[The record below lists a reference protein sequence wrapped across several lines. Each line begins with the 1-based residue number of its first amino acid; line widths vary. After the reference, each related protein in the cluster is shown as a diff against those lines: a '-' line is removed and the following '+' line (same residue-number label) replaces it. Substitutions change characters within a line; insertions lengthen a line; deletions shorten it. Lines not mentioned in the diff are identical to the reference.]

1 MQLQLRNKGGTE
13 MEEKWWQSSVVYQI
27 YPRSFYD
34 SNQDGIGDIPGIIE
48 KLDYLAEL
56 GIDVIWLNPV
66 FQSPNVDN
74 GYNISDYE
82 AVNPEYGTMEDL
94 RLLIK
99 KCRARG
105 IKVILD
111 LVVNHTSDQHVWFQE
126 AKKSADNP
134 YHDYYIWR
142 KEPNDLMS
150 NFGGSAWEYVP
161 EVDQYYLHFYS
172 RQQPDLN
179 WKNPRM
185 RQDIYKMMNF
195 WIHEGIGGFRMDVI
209 DLIGKVP
216 DQNIKENGPHL
227 HEYLQEMARETYGE
241 KDLLTVGETW
251 GAAAENAKLFCD
263 PRRKELSMI
272 FQFEQINLDKV
283 KGKHR
288 WDLKELDLIEL
299 KDVLSKWQSVMEN
312 NGWNSL
318 FWNNHDLP
326 RIVSRW
332 GNDHGKYR
340 VLSAK
345 MLAILLHGMKGTPYI
360 YQGEEIGMTNFYSDD
375 ISDYPD
381 IETQHVYKERL
392 DQGFSK
398 EDILRSIHK
407 KARDN
412 GRTPMQWSQAE
423 NAGFTKGVPWM
434 KVNPNYQQVNAAD
447 CLEHKD
453 SIFYTYQTLIRLR
466 KESRVLRQGTYRLI
480 DWENPNIFSY
490 ERILE
495 NQKIM
500 VICNFYQEET
510 KYEVS
515 LEGARVLTANYPD
528 MEYRSGILYL
538 RAYEAVM
545 LIWEK

>member
-74 GYNISDYE
+74 GYDISDYE

-99 KCRARG
+99 ECRERG

-381 IETQHVYKERL
+381 IETQQVYKERL

>member
-74 GYNISDYE
+74 GYDISDYE

-99 KCRARG
+99 KCRERG

-480 DWENPNIFSY
+480 DRENPNIFSY

>member
-34 SNQDGIGDIPGIIE
+34 SNQDGIGDIPGIMK

-74 GYNISDYE
+74 GYDISDYE

-99 KCRARG
+99 ECRERG

-179 WKNPRM
+179 WENPRM

-381 IETQHVYKERL
+381 IETQQVYKERL

-480 DWENPNIFSY
+480 DRENPNIFSY

>member
-74 GYNISDYE
+74 GYDISDYE

-99 KCRARG
+99 KCRERG

-381 IETQHVYKERL
+381 IETQQVYKERL

-480 DWENPNIFSY
+480 DRENPNIFSY

>member
-1 MQLQLRNKGGTE
+1 
-13 MEEKWWQSSVVYQI
+13 
-27 YPRSFYD
+27 
-34 SNQDGIGDIPGIIE
+34 
-48 KLDYLAEL
+48 
-56 GIDVIWLNPV
+56 
-66 FQSPNVDN
+66 
-74 GYNISDYE
+74 
-82 AVNPEYGTMEDL
+82 
-94 RLLIK
+94 
-99 KCRARG
+99 
-105 IKVILD
+105 
-111 LVVNHTSDQHVWFQE
+111 
-126 AKKSADNP
+126 
-134 YHDYYIWR
+134 
-142 KEPNDLMS
+142 
-150 NFGGSAWEYVP
+150 
-161 EVDQYYLHFYS
+161 
-172 RQQPDLN
+172 
-179 WKNPRM
+179 
-185 RQDIYKMMNF
+185 
-195 WIHEGIGGFRMDVI
+195 
-209 DLIGKVP
+209 
-216 DQNIKENGPHL
+216 
-227 HEYLQEMARETYGE
+227 
-241 KDLLTVGETW
+241 
-251 GAAAENAKLFCD
+251 
-263 PRRKELSMI
+263 
-272 FQFEQINLDKV
+272 
-283 KGKHR
+283 
-288 WDLKELDLIEL
+288 
-299 KDVLSKWQSVMEN
+299 
-312 NGWNSL
+312 
-318 FWNNHDLP
+318 
-326 RIVSRW
+326 
-332 GNDHGKYR
+332 
-340 VLSAK
+340 

>member
-48 KLDYLAEL
+48 KLDYRAEL

-74 GYNISDYE
+74 GYDISDYE

-99 KCRARG
+99 KCRERG

-216 DQNIKENGPHL
+216 DQNIKENGPH
-227 HEYLQEMARETYGE
+227 QGDIRGE
-241 KDLLTVGETW
+241 RS
-251 GAAAENAKLFCD
+251 F
-263 PRRKELSMI
+263 
-272 FQFEQINLDKV
+272 
-283 KGKHR
+283 
-288 WDLKELDLIEL
+288 
-299 KDVLSKWQSVMEN
+299 
-312 NGWNSL
+312 NGW
-318 FWNNHDLP
+318 
-326 RIVSRW
+326 
-332 GNDHGKYR
+332 
-340 VLSAK
+340 
-345 MLAILLHGMKGTPYI
+345 
-360 YQGEEIGMTNFYSDD
+360 
-375 ISDYPD
+375 
-381 IETQHVYKERL
+381 
-392 DQGFSK
+392 
-398 EDILRSIHK
+398 
-407 KARDN
+407 
-412 GRTPMQWSQAE
+412 
-423 NAGFTKGVPWM
+423 
-434 KVNPNYQQVNAAD
+434 
-447 CLEHKD
+447 
-453 SIFYTYQTLIRLR
+453 
-466 KESRVLRQGTYRLI
+466 
-480 DWENPNIFSY
+480 
-490 ERILE
+490 
-495 NQKIM
+495 
-500 VICNFYQEET
+500 
-510 KYEVS
+510 
-515 LEGARVLTANYPD
+515 
-528 MEYRSGILYL
+528 
-538 RAYEAVM
+538 
-545 LIWEK
+545 

>member
-74 GYNISDYE
+74 GYDISDYE

-179 WKNPRM
+179 WENPRM

-381 IETQHVYKERL
+381 IETQQVYKERL

-480 DWENPNIFSY
+480 DRENPNIFSY

>member
-74 GYNISDYE
+74 GYDISDYE

-99 KCRARG
+99 KCRERG

-179 WKNPRM
+179 WENPRM

-381 IETQHVYKERL
+381 IETQQVYKERL

-480 DWENPNIFSY
+480 DRENPNIFSY

>member
-74 GYNISDYE
+74 GYDISDYE

-99 KCRARG
+99 ECRERG

>member
-74 GYNISDYE
+74 GYDISDYE

-99 KCRARG
+99 KCREMG

>member
-74 GYNISDYE
+74 GYDISDYE

-99 KCRARG
+99 ECRERG

-172 RQQPDLN
+172 SQQPDLN
-179 WKNPRM
+179 WENPRM

-381 IETQHVYKERL
+381 IETQQVYKERL

-480 DWENPNIFSY
+480 DRENPNIFSY

-528 MEYRSGILYL
+528 MEYRSGILCL

>member
-1 MQLQLRNKGGTE
+1 

-74 GYNISDYE
+74 GYDISDYE

-99 KCRARG
+99 KCRERG

-179 WKNPRM
+179 WENPRM

-345 MLAILLHGMKGTPYI
+345 MLAILLHGMKGIPYI

-381 IETQHVYKERL
+381 IETQQVYKERL

-480 DWENPNIFSY
+480 DRENPNIFSY

>member
-34 SNQDGIGDIPGIIE
+34 SNQDGIGDIPGIMK

-74 GYNISDYE
+74 GYDISDYE

-99 KCRARG
+99 KCRERG

-161 EVDQYYLHFYS
+161 ELDQYYLHFYS

-179 WKNPRM
+179 WENPRM

-480 DWENPNIFSY
+480 DRENPNIFSY

>member
-34 SNQDGIGDIPGIIE
+34 SNQDGIGDIPGIMK

-74 GYNISDYE
+74 GYDISDYE

-99 KCRARG
+99 KCRERG

-172 RQQPDLN
+172 SQQPDLN
-179 WKNPRM
+179 WENPRM

-345 MLAILLHGMKGTPYI
+345 MLAILLHGMKGIPYI

-381 IETQHVYKERL
+381 IETQQVYKERL

-480 DWENPNIFSY
+480 DRENPNIFSY

>member
-74 GYNISDYE
+74 GYDISDYE

-99 KCRARG
+99 KCRERG

-345 MLAILLHGMKGTPYI
+345 MLAILLHGMKGIPYI

-381 IETQHVYKERL
+381 IETQQVYKERL

>member
-74 GYNISDYE
+74 GYDISDYE

-99 KCRARG
+99 KCRERG

-179 WKNPRM
+179 WENPRM

-480 DWENPNIFSY
+480 DRENPNIFSY

>member
-1 MQLQLRNKGGTE
+1 

-74 GYNISDYE
+74 GYDISDYE

-99 KCRARG
+99 KCRERG

-172 RQQPDLN
+172 SQQPDLN
-179 WKNPRM
+179 WENPRM

-288 WDLKELDLIEL
+288 WDLKELDMIEL

-480 DWENPNIFSY
+480 DRENPNIFSY

>member
-74 GYNISDYE
+74 GYDISDYE

-99 KCRARG
+99 KCRERG

-288 WDLKELDLIEL
+288 WDLKELDMIEL

-381 IETQHVYKERL
+381 IETQQVYKERL

-480 DWENPNIFSY
+480 DRENPNIFSY

>member
-34 SNQDGIGDIPGIIE
+34 SNQDGIGDIPGIMK

-74 GYNISDYE
+74 GYDISDYE

-99 KCRARG
+99 KCRERG

-179 WKNPRM
+179 WENPRM

-381 IETQHVYKERL
+381 IETQQVYKERL

-480 DWENPNIFSY
+480 DRENPNIFSY

>member
-74 GYNISDYE
+74 GYDISDYE

-99 KCRARG
+99 KCRERG

-480 DWENPNIFSY
+480 DRENPNIFSY

-528 MEYRSGILYL
+528 MEYRL

>member
-74 GYNISDYE
+74 GYDISDYE

-99 KCRARG
+99 KCRERG

-150 NFGGSAWEYVP
+150 NFGGSTWEYVP

-480 DWENPNIFSY
+480 DRENPNIFSY